1 MSYDDTLGLTHSC
14 DCSVLKTYTQ
24 NDCRIGGIFTIYG
37 YARVSSKKQLHGNSI
52 EEQTT
57 TLTANGAITIT
68 TEQYTGKT
76 TSRPKL
82 QKLLDS
88 LQPGDTLMVTKLD
101 RLAINVSEGIELIR
115 ALFKKDVKVH
125 VLNIGLLENTSM
137 GNFFITTLL
146 AVAELERNMIIER
159 TQAGK
164 EVARTKAGFREG
176 RPPLLCEKIQLAI
189 SLLDSYTYRE
199 VEAMTGISKATLVRY
214 RRKTKL

>member
-1 MSYDDTLGLTHSC
+1 M
-14 DCSVLKTYTQ
+14 LKTYTQ
-24 NDCRIGGIFTIYG
+24 NDFRIGGIFTIYG
-37 YARVSSKKQLHGNSI
+37 YARVSSRKQLHGNSL
-52 EEQTT
+52 EDQTT
-57 TLTANGAITIT
+57 TLTDNGATTIT

-101 RLAINVSEGIELIR
+101 RLARNVSEGIDLIR

-176 RPPLLCEKIQLAI
+176 RPPIPKEKIQLAI
-189 SLLDSYTYRE
+189 TLLEKHSYKE
-199 VEAMTGISKATLVRY
+199 VEMMTGISKATLVRY
-214 RRKTKL
+214 HRKIKL

>member
-1 MSYDDTLGLTHSC
+1 MSS
-14 DCSVLKTYTQ
+14 
-24 NDCRIGGIFTIYG
+24 R
-37 YARVSSKKQLHGNSI
+37 KQLHGNSL
-52 EEQTT
+52 EDQTT
-57 TLTANGAITIT
+57 TLTANGAATIT

-88 LQPGDTLMVTKLD
+88 LHPGDTLMVTKLD
-101 RLAINVSEGIELIR
+101 RLARNVSEGIDLIR

-176 RPPLLCEKIQLAI
+176 RPPIPKEKIQLAI
-189 SLLDSYTYRE
+189 TLLEKHSYKE
-199 VEAMTGISKATLVRY
+199 VEMMTGISKATLVRY
-214 RRKTKL
+214 HRKIKL

>member
-1 MSYDDTLGLTHSC
+1 M
-14 DCSVLKTYTQ
+14 LKTYTQ
-24 NDCRIGGIFTIYG
+24 NDFRIGGIFTIYG
-37 YARVSSKKQLHGNSI
+37 YARVSSKKQLHGNSL
-52 EEQTT
+52 EDQTT
-57 TLTANGAITIT
+57 TLTANGATTIT

-101 RLAINVSEGIELIR
+101 RLARNVSEGIDLIR

-176 RPPLLCEKIQLAI
+176 RPPLPREKIQLAI

>member
-1 MSYDDTLGLTHSC
+1 M
-14 DCSVLKTYTQ
+14 LKTYTQ

-101 RLAINVSEGIELIR
+101 RLTRNVSEGIELIR

>member
-1 MSYDDTLGLTHSC
+1 M
-14 DCSVLKTYTQ
+14 LKTYTQ

-101 RLAINVSEGIELIR
+101 RLARNVSEGIELIR

-176 RPPLLCEKIQLAI
+176 RPPLPREKIQLAI

-199 VEAMTGISKATLVRY
+199 MEAMTGISKATLVRY
-214 RRKTKL
+214 RRKSKL